1 MVNTFIPRGQGEL
14 IAVAFEGHA
23 GTLHLPGPGQQVR
36 ASVVIVPPLGRDRIW
51 TYRALF
57 EWANMLAQHG
67 YAVLRYDP
75 RDEGESLFLSAGEE
89 TVAKWLEGVEQAARF
104 VRRICGEHP
113 LILNGLRIG
122 ATFAGSRVEK
132 VRPSALVLWDP
143 LSSGQHWIRELTLAS
158 VMTKTAHTRRDGIEV
173 YGLHLPPES
182 LAHLERLDI
191 PAFTAICPPV
201 LLSAPSAAKLLK
213 SRLGPNVDQIAFTG
227 YADLFRDSCA
237 SKVPRQLFS
246 ETLDWLNAKFPI
258 EDQPFSHM
266 PVPPAVLSGGRWHE
280 EGVEFGD
287 GLMGVLCLPT
297 GSVPRRSLIFCNTS
311 ANPRAGD
318 GSFTTR
324 ACRELA
330 GHNLATLRFDFS
342 GCGESP
348 AHATGHFHVY
358 ETSRTAEVNEAA
370 RFLRG
375 RGVST
380 VAVAGVCAGGYHAF
394 RALIESEE
402 IDQALPINAWL
413 SWIPGTSLERPEP
426 IEAIRSVYLK
436 IPAQIRQYLR
446 FRHKVR
452 SFLVPKLALI
462 KQALHPGRAAKSMRA
477 ELQKGLR
484 RNRKL
489 NLIMWNEDRALEGMA
504 NFGPQGRWLSTQPGA
519 SLSFLPDID
528 HAVVVRHSQM
538 VVISEILRL
547 LGLEQAQS
555 RPSVDGKT
563 NIVSD

>member
-1 MVNTFIPRGQGEL
+1 MMDAHLSHRSRGQL
-14 IAVAFEGHA
+14 VAVTFEGHA
-23 GTLHLPGPGQQVR
+23 GTLHLPAQERMR

-75 RDEGESLFLSAGEE
+75 RHEGESLFLNAGEE
-89 TVAKWLEGVEQAARF
+89 TVAKWLEGVEHAARF
-104 VRRICGEHP
+104 VRQIYGEHP

-122 ATFAGSRVEK
+122 ATFAGNRVEK
-132 VRPSALVLWDP
+132 VKPSALVLWDP
-143 LSSGQHWIRELTLAS
+143 LFSGHHWIRELMLAN
-158 VMTKTAHTRRDGIEV
+158 VMMKTAHTRRDGMEV
-173 YGLHLPPES
+173 NGLYLPPES
-182 LAHLERLDI
+182 LAHLERVDI
-191 PAFTAICPPV
+191 PARTDIWPFV
-201 LLSAPSAAKLLK
+201 LLSGPSAAKLMK
-213 SRLGPNVDQIAFTG
+213 ARICPNADQIEFTG

-237 SKVPRQLFS
+237 SKVPWQLFS
-246 ETLDWLNAKFPI
+246 ETLDWLNAKFPV
-258 EDQPFSHM
+258 ENHPFSHM
-266 PVPPAVLSGGRWHE
+266 PLPPAVLSGGSWHE
-280 EGVEFGD
+280 QGVEFGG

-297 GSVPRRSLIFCNTS
+297 GSSPQRSVIFCNTS

-330 GHNLATLRFDFS
+330 EHNLATLRFDFS

-348 AHATGHFHVY
+348 AHAAGRFHVY

-375 RGVST
+375 RGIST

-413 SWIPGTSLERPEP
+413 SWTPGTPLDRPEHV
-426 IEAIRSVYLK
+426 EAIRSVYLK
-436 IPAQIRQYLR
+436 VPPQIRQYFR
-446 FRHKVR
+446 FRHKIR
-452 SFLVPKLALI
+452 SFLMPKWALI
-462 KQALHPGRAAKSMRA
+462 KHVLRPGRAAETVRA
-477 ELQKGLR
+477 ELQKVLR

-489 NLIMWNEDRALEGMA
+489 NLIMWNDDKALEGMV

-519 SLSFLPDID
+519 SLSLLPDID
-528 HAVVVRHSQM
+528 HAVVVQHSQTI
-538 VVISEILRL
+538 VISELLRL
-547 LGLEQAQS
+547 LGFEPAQS
-555 RPSVDGKT
+555 RPPMAGNKSA
-563 NIVSD
+563 SD